1 MYQQHLYLSICLV
14 TSTSLLNQ
22 PRFVFRH
29 RHHHHY
35 HCHHY
40 IQAIWG
46 RWSVIAFYCD
56 MPAVKVAARAVV
68 KRLNGDFVKSFNKYD
83 HSLWRWEI
91 SARGEPQQ
99 IWLEEFGQ
107 RLSQPGISATWISL
121 NLSSRIHRGSFE
133 SCIEEHL
140 LELGTKQM
148 LSILNVERSAIAQA
162 STFTHYQCY
171 QCYNVTILQCYNVT
185 NATNA
190 TQHRPPNWDQPDIT
204 PILPFSPLPCH
215 WFFTA
220 PNFWI
225 NWIKVFPAA
234 VSPQTAELSSND
246 KNSEDPTGRGGDTCS
261 KWISFS
267 TEIGRTINQVF
278 YSSNHIIA
286 QSWWNFPLS
295 HQSPEVVCLLNA
307 RLFRNPFHVR
317 PKSSEWSFDFDCPL
331 SQESW

>member
-1 MYQQHLYLSICLV
+1 
-14 TSTSLLNQ
+14 
-22 PRFVFRH
+22 
-29 RHHHHY
+29 
-35 HCHHY
+35 
-40 IQAIWG
+40 
-46 RWSVIAFYCD
+46 

-107 RLSQPGISATWISL
+107 RLSQPEISATWISL
-121 NLSSRIHRGSFE
+121 NLSISSRIHRGSFE

-140 LELGTKQM
+140 LELGTKRM

-162 STFTHYQCY
+162 STFTPTPPMLPVLQCYNTTMLQCNQCY
-171 QCYNVTILQCYNVT
+171 QC
-185 NATNA
+185 NATSPSQLRSTRYNTNSTLLTIA
-190 TQHRPPNWDQPDIT
+190 LPNI
-204 PILPFSPLPCH
+204 

-225 NWIKVFPAA
+225 NWSKVFPAA

-278 YSSNHIIA
+278 YSEFI
-286 QSWWNFPLS
+286 QSHYRAVMIKISVDTPIS
-295 HQSPEVVCLLNA
+295 GSCLFVKCSLI
-307 RLFRNPFHVR
+307 
-317 PKSSEWSFDFDCPL
+317 
-331 SQESW
+331 

>member
-204 PILPFSPLPCH
+204 PILPFSPLPFQTFDFLLHQTFESTGARFSQPLCPRRQLNFRPTTKTRRIQQVAEGTH
-215 WFFTA
+215 A
-220 PNFWI
+220 PNGFH
-225 NWIKVFPAA
+225 FPQKLDEQ
-234 VSPQTAELSSND
+234 SIRFFIHPITLSRSHD
-246 KNSEDPTGRGGDTCS
+246 
-261 KWISFS
+261 
-267 TEIGRTINQVF
+267 EIFRCHTNLRKLF
-278 YSSNHIIA
+278 
-286 QSWWNFPLS
+286 
-295 HQSPEVVCLLNA
+295 VC
-307 RLFRNPFHVR
+307 
-317 PKSSEWSFDFDCPL
+317 
-331 SQESW
+331 